1 MDITEFMDTYIE
13 TYSKRIDYYKKL
25 ENYCYQLCQRQMDE
39 NGIRCIVSS
48 RVKPVSS
55 LKDKIIYRNKIVGFE
70 CIEDIHDDIRDKVG
84 VRIAL
89 YFPPDSLEVE
99 KIIYSLFEIVEEP
112 ARFEKNSLEYDPRF
126 SGYRAWHYKVRLK
139 SKAFLGEEYD
149 GEVIEIQV
157 ASMLMHAWAEVEHDL
172 AYKEPDGGIS
182 DLEYALLSQLNG
194 LVHTGEVILEQ
205 LKIAME
211 KRIED
216 NNREFLNH
224 YELASFIYKNIPH
237 ETKMN
242 ISQPTLGRV
251 DILFNLLKSLNKHY
265 PKAVLNYLASIENDT
280 SCHAISYRIIEK
292 ILAESERAYS
302 IYFDIISQIKE
313 PLIGSYSEDFEKKYR
328 DNENE
333 INVFLLK
340 WVALEN
346 YIREDINDK
355 NFDIR
360 KISSMLQE
368 MLGEGIVIHVLDV
381 YKMRTRIVHGIEV
394 PEKKEL
400 REAINNIDKVLKEI
414 EKLENR
420 SDYSRK
426 IV

>member
-1 MDITEFMDTYIE
+1 MDITTFMNTYVENYI
-13 TYSKRIDYYKKL
+13 SRIDYYKKL
-25 ENYCYQLCQRQMDE
+25 EGYVYQLCQRQMDE

-55 LKDKIIYRNKIVGFE
+55 LRDKILYRNKIVGFKN
-70 CIEDIHDDIRDKVG
+70 IEDIHNDIRDKVG
-84 VRIAL
+84 IRIAL
-89 YFPPDSLEVE
+89 YFPPDSVEVE
-99 KIIYSLFEIVEEP
+99 KIMYSLFEIVEEP
-112 ARFEKNSLEYDPRF
+112 ARFENNTLQYDSRF

-139 SKAFLGEEYD
+139 SKKFSDVDYD

-237 ETKMN
+237 ETKVN

-251 DILFNLLKSLNKHY
+251 DILFSLLKSINKHH
-265 PKAVLNYLASIENDT
+265 PKAVLNYLTSIENDT

-292 ILAESERAYS
+292 ILSENEKAYC
-302 IYFDIISQIKE
+302 IYFDIISPIRE
-313 PLIGSYSEDFEKKYR
+313 PLIGSYSIDFEKKYR
-328 DNENE
+328 DNENQ
-333 INVFLLK
+333 INIFLLK
-340 WVALEN
+340 WVALEG
-346 YIREDINDK
+346 YIRNNTNEES
-355 NFDIR
+355 FDIR
-360 KISSMLQE
+360 KVSSKLQDL
-368 MLGEGIVIHVLDV
+368 LGEGIGQQVLEA
-381 YKMRTRIVHGIEV
+381 YKMRNRIVHGIQV
-394 PEKKEL
+394 PDKQKL
-400 REAINNIDKVLKEI
+400 REAINGIDKVLQAI
-414 EKLENR
+414 DNLEKSN
-420 SDYSRK
+420 DYDKK